1 MCDFKKDIAVRYGV
15 NAAVIAQLSVGQHR
29 RSGSQRQAGIPGRKE
44 MVQVL
49 DTADDRHIPFFEQA
63 HGSRCAGTSDK
74 SSCDKERMPEQQ
86 QIRPHKLVCL
96 HRIW

>member
-15 NAAVIAQLSVGQHR
+15 NAAVIAQFLWDSIEAA
-29 RSGSQRQAGIPGRKE
+29 GSQRQAGIPGRKE

-49 DTADDRHIPFFEQA
+49 DTADDRHIPFFKQT
-63 HGSRCAGTSDK
+63 HGRRCAGTSDK